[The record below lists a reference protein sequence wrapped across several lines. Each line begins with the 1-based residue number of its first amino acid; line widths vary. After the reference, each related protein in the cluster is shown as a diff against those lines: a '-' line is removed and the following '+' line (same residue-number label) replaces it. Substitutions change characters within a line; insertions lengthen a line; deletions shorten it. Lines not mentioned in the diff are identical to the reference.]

1 MQKLSQCTSDMSVLL
16 HDLQLLM
23 ISYISDVNNDRAMSN
38 IPRPWI
44 LDVHIHT
51 TNSLSVHD
59 SLFRTLASIIPV
71 LTHTHLHLT
80 FFAALFFESLFNCLG
95 LILVN
100 QAALLL
106 VLSFFTP
113 ATLFLFFKSLASA
126 SHSIFT
132 HLSLYTLLKTIYYHN
147 VTNSLSRLV
156 MP

>member
-23 ISYISDVNNDRAMSN
+23 IAYFSDVNNDRAMSS

-59 SLFRTLASIIPV
+59 SLFRILASIIPV
-71 LTHTHLHLT
+71 LTHTLT
-80 FFAALFFESLFNCLG
+80 LNLPRSSKSLFNCLG
-95 LILVN
+95 LILVI

-113 ATLFLFFKSLASA
+113 AMLFLFF
-126 SHSIFT
+126 
-132 HLSLYTLLKTIYYHN
+132 
-147 VTNSLSRLV
+147 
-156 MP
+156 